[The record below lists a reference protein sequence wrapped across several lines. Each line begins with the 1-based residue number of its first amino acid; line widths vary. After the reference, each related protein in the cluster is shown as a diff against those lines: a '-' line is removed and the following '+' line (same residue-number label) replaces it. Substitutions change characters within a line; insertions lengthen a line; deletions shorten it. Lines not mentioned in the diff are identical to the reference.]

1 EYFRH
6 GGSIGTNM
14 TPGRTLPNVK
24 MPGQYGNE
32 TVSVLNLKV
41 ARVDAEKH
49 LLLIEGGIPGAKNS
63 VVLIRHA
70 VKRLPDGSRVRR
82 K

>member
-1 EYFRH
+1 
-6 GGSIGTNM
+6 
-14 TPGRTLPNVK
+14 
-24 MPGQYGNE
+24 
-32 TVSVLNLKV
+32 VLNLKV